1 VREARASRV
10 RENPIAMIVAHS
22 ERGYGE
28 TLAALL
34 EAIERGNLRVF
45 ARIDHAAA
53 AREAGLELPDE
64 EVVVFGSPLAGTPLM
79 QSDQRIGIELPLR
92 MLVWSDGEAAFV
104 GYDDPRRLLDV
115 YDVEAH
121 APTLEQMAQLLAA
134 LAAEATGAT
143 PG

>member
-1 VREARASRV
+1 MR
-10 RENPIAMIVAHS
+10 PMIVAHS
-22 ERGYGE
+22 ERGYAE
-28 TLAALL
+28 TLAALV
-34 EAIERGNLRVF
+34 EAIERNGLRVF

-53 AREAGLELPDE
+53 AREVDLELADE

-79 QSDQRIGIELPLR
+79 RSDPRIGLELPLR

-104 GYDDPRRLLDV
+104 GYDDPRRLLDA

-121 APTLEQMAQLLAA
+121 AQTLEQMAQLLAA
-134 LAAEATGAT
+134 LADGAIGAT